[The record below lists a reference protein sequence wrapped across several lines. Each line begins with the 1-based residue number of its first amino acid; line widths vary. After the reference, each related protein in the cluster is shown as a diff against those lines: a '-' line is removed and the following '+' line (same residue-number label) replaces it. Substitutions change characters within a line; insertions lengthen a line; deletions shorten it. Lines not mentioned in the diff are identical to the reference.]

1 MKLLQKIVSGGELS
15 RIALAIKT
23 ITAQKDDVELMVFD
37 EVDSG
42 VGGKTAQ
49 MMAEKIARI
58 SRYRQVICITHLP
71 QIAAMADAHFYIHKE
86 TKDNKT
92 FTNITEIDYGARLA
106 EIARMAS
113 GTELTQASMEN
124 AEEMLANARHKKE
137 LLSI

>member
-1 MKLLQKIVSGGELS
+1 
-15 RIALAIKT
+15 
-23 ITAQKDDVELMVFD
+23 MVFD
-37 EVDSG
+37 EVDIG

-58 SRYRQVICITHLP
+58 AINRQVICITHLP

-92 FTNITEIDYGARLA
+92 FTNIEEIDYGARIA

-124 AEEMLANARHKKE
+124 AEEMLANARQKKR
-137 LLSI
+137 LLSV

>member
-1 MKLLQKIVSGGELS
+1 MLL
-15 RIALAIKT
+15 
-23 ITAQKDDVELMVFD
+23 
-37 EVDSG
+37 EV
-42 VGGKTAQ
+42 
-49 MMAEKIARI
+49 
-58 SRYRQVICITHLP
+58 SRYRQLICITHLP